1 MKWIIDEVGLLIC
14 KFDGKLVY
22 LDTANLRILKILE
35 IGMTKTL
42 HQGNKRLVQNFDMGI
57 MAMEEW
63 ERWHE
68 NSLA

>member
-1 MKWIIDEVGLLIC
+1 MKWTIDEVKLLIC

-42 HQGNKRLVQNFDMGI
+42 HQKQFSVMKINILIDK
-57 MAMEEW
+57 
-63 ERWHE
+63 
-68 NSLA
+68 